1 MLSDSYS
8 NEISEKY
15 QEIKKLSGIEKVQKI
30 DEFYKTFS
38 MQQSFFVEPLI
49 QDVLAAD
56 KNNESGLLSKY
67 LFQSVQIKTSNLLGE
82 KRFKEISD
90 EHLKLLENPVFTAD
104 EKINLYII
112 AAFYLGL
119 SENPDDIPIIIDY
132 LETAL
137 SLDEKS
143 YYKDDLNDL
152 INFYKGLLEK
162 NE

>member
-1 MLSDSYS
+1 M
-8 NEISEKY
+8 
-15 QEIKKLSGIEKVQKI
+15 
-30 DEFYKTFS
+30 
-38 MQQSFFVEPLI
+38 
-49 QDVLAAD
+49 
-56 KNNESGLLSKY
+56 
-67 LFQSVQIKTSNLLGE
+67 
-82 KRFKEISD
+82 
-90 EHLKLLENPVFTAD
+90 
-104 EKINLYII
+104 YIT